1 MVEENIISVNKR
13 DFEIKKKRISEEGAD
28 KLQVISDFDRTITYG
43 LNEGNRTPTVISQ
56 LRSDGKYLGENYARE
71 ANRLFDVYHPIE
83 IDLSIP
89 LREKQKKMH
98 EWWTKHFDLIVKSGL
113 TKQIIHKVIR
123 EKPLRFRKGSLE
135 FISLLNDYG
144 IPLIFMSAAPG
155 DMLIEYLKE
164 NGLLFPNVYVISN
177 LYEFDKNGK
186 AIKIQ
191 EPIIHTFNKTEV
203 SLKEYPV
210 YKEIKPRTNVI
221 LLGDSV
227 RDIGMIEGFP
237 YKTLLKIGFLNENV
251 EQDLADFKKNFDII
265 LLNDIDMDYVNH
277 LAKEIFEIK

>member
-1 MVEENIISVNKR
+1 
-13 DFEIKKKRISEEGAD
+13 
-28 KLQVISDFDRTITYG
+28 
-43 LNEGNRTPTVISQ
+43 
-56 LRSDGKYLGENYARE
+56 
-71 ANRLFDVYHPIE
+71 
-83 IDLSIP
+83 
-89 LREKQKKMH
+89 
-98 EWWTKHFDLIVKSGL
+98 
-113 TKQIIHKVIR
+113 
-123 EKPLRFRKGSLE
+123 
-135 FISLLNDYG
+135 
-144 IPLIFMSAAPG
+144 MSAAPG